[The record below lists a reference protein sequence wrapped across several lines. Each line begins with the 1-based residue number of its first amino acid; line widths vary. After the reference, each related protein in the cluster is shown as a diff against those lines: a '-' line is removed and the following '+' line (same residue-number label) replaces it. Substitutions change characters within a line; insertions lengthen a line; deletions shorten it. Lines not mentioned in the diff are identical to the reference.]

1 MKTKSIY
8 LVILIL
14 LLSTISVYS
23 SDKEKIIKNSN
34 SYFPISNG
42 KTLVYESSF
51 GESSTKYFQ
60 EGEFTIS
67 LSEGDDFKYKQTLI
81 IKEEGVYVKEMYQY
95 LKIFLFIKK
104 EATVTYNKPLLRFP
118 LPLLPGTE
126 WKWEGEEYS
135 DDETNIVKVSGK
147 AFNKEFIMTKAGRIE
162 AIKLETL
169 IESGDDV
176 KNRVTEWYAEG
187 LGLIKAKIVIEGGG
201 MMGLLRDVLGY
212 GTIEFE
218 LAEIRTL

>member
-1 MKTKSIY
+1 M
-8 LVILIL
+8 
-14 LLSTISVYS
+14 
-23 SDKEKIIKNSN
+23 
-34 SYFPISNG
+34 
-42 KTLVYESSF
+42 
-51 GESSTKYFQ
+51 
-60 EGEFTIS
+60 
-67 LSEGDDFKYKQTLI
+67 
-81 IKEEGVYVKEMYQY
+81 
-95 LKIFLFIKK
+95 
-104 EATVTYNKPLLRFP
+104 
-118 LPLLPGTE
+118 LPGAE

-162 AIKLETL
+162 AIKLETI